1 MRKNVGKSAFFFK
14 NIWSIKKKVVPLC
27 PNWGSVEIC
36 NPVRVLLITM
46 NGQGNSQSVIRII
59 GVQLMLALLLV
70 SASGQTADLPQQ
82 DKPDNNIFTHLDL
95 GLTLGTDGIAV
106 DLAAPIGDYVQ
117 MRLGFAYMPRFE
129 KKVSFQAQIGDTPE
143 TRYNPDGTLILDENG
158 NPIKTKFDK
167 MAELMSDL
175 TGYKV
180 DEYIDMMAVPTFWNG
195 KILFDVF
202 PFREKNWFFTAGI
215 YVGPARIARAYN
227 TTEDMPSLMAMSM
240 YNNIYDKVLHEEP
253 IINYNGTG
261 LELPP
266 AICDKFLSYG
276 RMSVPIGYYRGTTE
290 QYRMVPNEEG
300 MVKAEVIANI
310 VRPYV
315 GFGYRLPISKD
326 KRTLFSFNAGVLCW
340 GDPKLVTHDGTD
352 LVHDIEGVKGQ
363 VGTYVKIVTA
373 AKVYPILNVTF
384 SRRLF

>member
-1 MRKNVGKSAFFFK
+1 M
-14 NIWSIKKKVVPLC
+14 
-27 PNWGSVEIC
+27 
-36 NPVRVLLITM
+36 PVS
-46 NGQGNSQSVIRII
+46 G
-59 GVQLMLALLLV
+59 LAE
-70 SASGQTADLPQQ
+70 DLQETQ
-82 DKPDNNIFTHLDL
+82 KPDNNIFTHLDL
-95 GLTLGTDGIAV
+95 GVTLGTDGIAL

-143 TRYNPDGTLILDENG
+143 SRYDENG
-158 NPIKTKFDK
+158 NLIVDENGQPIQTRFDK
-167 MAELMSDL
+167 MAALMQDV

-180 DEYIDMMAVPTFWNG
+180 DEFVDMIAVPTFWNG

-202 PFREKNWFFTAGI
+202 PFKKKNWFFTAGI
-215 YVGPARIARAYN
+215 YVGPARVARAYN

-240 YNNIYDKVLHEEP
+240 YNNIYDKVLNEQP
-253 IINYNGTG
+253 IIEYNGTG
-261 LELPP
+261 IELPP
-266 AICDKFLSYG
+266 QINDKILSYG
-276 RMSVPIGYYRGTTE
+276 RMSVPIGYYKGTQE
-290 QYRMVPNEEG
+290 QFRMVPNEEG

-326 KRTLFSFNAGVLCW
+326 QRTLFCFNAGVLCW

-363 VGTYVKIVTA
+363 VGQYVKIVTA

>member
-1 MRKNVGKSAFFFK
+1 MIRQPQHNHNVT
-14 NIWSIKKKVVPLC
+14 ITYVVLSLC
-27 PNWGSVEIC
+27 
-36 NPVRVLLITM
+36 
-46 NGQGNSQSVIRII
+46 
-59 GVQLMLALLLV
+59 LLLASPV
-70 SASGQTADLPQQ
+70 SGQVVGELQPE
-82 DKPDNNIFTHLDL
+82 KVDNNIFTHLDL

-129 KKVSFQAQIGDTPE
+129 KKMSFQAQVGDTPE
-143 TRYNPDGTLILDENG
+143 PRYDEHG
-158 NPIKTKFDK
+158 NPILGPDGKPIQTKFDK
-167 MAELMSDL
+167 MAALMQDL

-180 DEYIDMMAVPTFWNG
+180 DEYIDMIAQPTFWNG
-195 KILFDVF
+195 KLLIDVF
-202 PFREKNWFFTAGI
+202 PFKEKRWFFTAGI
-215 YVGPARIARAYN
+215 YVGPARVVRAYN

-240 YNNIYDKVLHEEP
+240 YNNIYDKVLREEP

-266 AICDKFLSYG
+266 NVNEKILSYG
-276 RMSVPIGYYRGTTE
+276 RMSVPIGTYRSTGE
-290 QYRMVPNEEG
+290 QYRMVPGEDG
-300 MVKAEVIANI
+300 MVKADMIANI

-326 KRTLFSFNAGVLCW
+326 QRTFFSFNAGVLCW

-352 LVHDIEGVKGQ
+352 LVHDVTDVRGQ
-363 VGTYVKIVTA
+363 VGQYVKIVTA
-373 AKVYPILNVTF
+373 AKVYPILNINF

>member
-1 MRKNVGKSAFFFK
+1 MHFFSKKVYFFFK
-14 NIWSIKKKVVPLC
+14 TFGHFKNKQYLC
-27 PNWGSVEIC
+27 TRIRCAQYAYPAFGCCDSMRKQKNNRSVASTLW
-36 NPVRVLLITM
+36 VF
-46 NGQGNSQSVIRII
+46 
-59 GVQLMLALLLV
+59 MLFVFSLTPAR
-70 SASGQTADLPQQ
+70 GQTELQPETA
-82 DKPDNNIFTHLDL
+82 KVDNNIFTHLDL
-95 GLTLGTDGIAV
+95 GITLGTDGIAL

-117 MRLGFAYMPRFE
+117 MRVGFAYMPRFE

-143 TRYNPDGTLILDENG
+143 PRYHEDGTPILDENG
-158 NPIKTKFDK
+158 KPIQTRFDK
-167 MAELMSDL
+167 MAALMADL

-180 DEYIDMMAVPTFWNG
+180 DEYVDMMAVPTFWNG

-202 PFREKNWFFTAGI
+202 PFQKKNWFFTAGI
-215 YVGPARIARAYN
+215 YVGPARVARAYN

-240 YNNIYDKVLHEEP
+240 YNNIYDKVLNEEP
-253 IINYNGTG
+253 IISYNGTG

-266 AICDKFLSYG
+266 AICEKILSYG
-276 RMSVPIGYYRGTTE
+276 RMSVPIGYYRGTNE

-310 VRPYV
+310 VRPFV

-326 KRTLFSFNAGVLCW
+326 QRTLFCFNAGVLCW
-340 GDPKLVTHDGTD
+340 GDPKLLTHDGTD

-363 VGTYVKIVTA
+363 VGQYVKIVTA